1 MWLTVREYANKHDI
15 AINSV
20 HKKIKKNTIQSKKEK
35 GMYLVWQDDTDA
47 VQQPLEIMPEAST
60 SNADDAYADAMRKSK
75 ELENA
80 LKQEKLKNLRQDTLL
95 KKQKN
100 RQVIQQYRKEFAQ
113 GVFQAFTESFGDVK
127 KLFIELKLNKQM
139 NEKLKSVFKKCIGK
153 FQKNLTDY
161 LAKSDKER
169 QQDET
174 ET

>member
-35 GMYLVWQDDTDA
+35 GMYLVWEQDTDA
-47 VQQPLEIMPEAST
+47 VQQPLQST
-60 SNADDAYADAMRKSK
+60 SNTDDAYADAMRKAK

-127 KLFIELKLNKQM
+127 KLFIQLKLNKQM

>member
-1 MWLTVREYANKHDI
+1 MWISIREYANKHDVTTN
-15 AINSV
+15 AVLKRV
-20 HKKIKKNTIQSKKEK
+20 HNNTIQSKKEK

-47 VQQPLEIMPEAST
+47 VQQQLQIMPEAST
-60 SNADDAYADAMRKSK
+60 SNTDDAYADAMRKAK

-113 GVFQAFTESFGDVK
+113 GVFECFTESFGDVK

-161 LAKSDKER
+161 LAKSDKEKE
-169 QQDET
+169 DET
-174 ET
+174 TET